1 MDRCEINERIPL
13 LETRAAIFNSR
24 SVQIEVAL
32 TNTIKSERLAHSR
45 ETGYGGKVVR
55 NKS

>member
-1 MDRCEINERIPL
+1 MQL
-13 LETRAAIFNSR
+13 VHTTFNSR
-24 SVQIEVAL
+24 SVQIYAAL
-32 TNTIKSERLAHSR
+32 TNTTKSEPLAQSR